1 MNMLNTIT
9 TVLVGLLGVHALAKF
24 VFFALP
30 YRTRRAARDKSY
42 GDKPSATTTSD
53 TVMVSPQS
61 GRCPH
66 FTIALTG
73 LLLWRGVEA
82 VSFLGGVWIGATLIQ
97 LYFHEFHAPVAQDR
111 AAPPVVSPIKSM
123 SYAIQDS
130 PWRPWRE
137 LLTLTVVSCWS
148 LALLV

>member
-1 MNMLNTIT
+1 MLNTIT

-30 YRTRRAARDKSY
+30 YRRRRAALDKSY
-42 GDKPSATTTSD
+42 GDKPSATITSD
-53 TVMVSPQS
+53 TVMLL
-61 GRCPH
+61 

-73 LLLWRGVEA
+73 LLLWRGVQA

-137 LLTLTVVSCWS
+137 LLTLTVVICWS

>member
-1 MNMLNTIT
+1 MLNTIT

-30 YRTRRAARDKSY
+30 YRRRRAALDKSY

-53 TVMVSPQS
+53 TVMLL
-61 GRCPH
+61 
-66 FTIALTG
+66 FTVELTG

-137 LLTLTVVSCWS
+137 LLTLTVVICWS

>member
-1 MNMLNTIT
+1 MLNTIT
-9 TVLVGLLGVHALAKF
+9 TVLVGLLAVQALAKF

-30 YRTRRAARDKSY
+30 YRRRRAALDKSY
-42 GDKPSATTTSD
+42 GDKPSATITSD
-53 TVMVSPQS
+53 TVMFL
-61 GRCPH
+61 

-137 LLTLTVVSCWS
+137 LLTLTVVICWS

>member
-1 MNMLNTIT
+1 MLNTIT

-30 YRTRRAARDKSY
+30 YRRRRAALDKRY

-53 TVMVSPQS
+53 TVMVF
-61 GRCPH
+61 
-66 FTIALTG
+66 FTVALAG

-137 LLTLTVVSCWS
+137 LLTLTVVICWS
-148 LALLV
+148 LALLA

>member
-1 MNMLNTIT
+1 MLNTIT

-30 YRTRRAARDKSY
+30 YRRRRAALDKSY

-53 TVMVSPQS
+53 TVMVL
-61 GRCPH
+61 
-66 FTIALTG
+66 FTIALAG

-137 LLTLTVVSCWS
+137 LLTLTVVICWS
-148 LALLV
+148 LALLA

>member
-1 MNMLNTIT
+1 MLNTIT
-9 TVLVGLLGVHALAKF
+9 TVLVGLLGVQALAKF

-30 YRTRRAARDKSY
+30 YRRRRAALDKSY
-42 GDKPSATTTSD
+42 GDKPSATITSD
-53 TVMVSPQS
+53 TVMLLL
-61 GRCPH
+61 
-66 FTIALTG
+66 TIALTG

-97 LYFHEFHAPVAQDR
+97 LYFHEFHAPVAHDR

-137 LLTLTVVSCWS
+137 LLTLTVVICWS

>member
-1 MNMLNTIT
+1 MLNTIT
-9 TVLVGLLGVHALAKF
+9 TVLVGLLAVQALAKF

-30 YRTRRAARDKSY
+30 YRRRRAALDKSY
-42 GDKPSATTTSD
+42 GDKPSATITSD
-53 TVMVSPQS
+53 TVMLL
-61 GRCPH
+61 

-137 LLTLTVVSCWS
+137 LLTLTVVICWS

>member
-1 MNMLNTIT
+1 MLNTIT

-30 YRTRRAARDKSY
+30 YRRRRAALDKSY

-53 TVMVSPQS
+53 TVMVL
-61 GRCPH
+61 
-66 FTIALTG
+66 FTIALAG

-123 SYAIQDS
+123 SYAVQDS

-137 LLTLTVVSCWS
+137 LLTLTVVICWS

>member
-1 MNMLNTIT
+1 MLNTIT
-9 TVLVGLLGVHALAKF
+9 TVLVGLLGVHALVKF

-30 YRTRRAARDKSY
+30 YRRRRAALDKSY

-53 TVMVSPQS
+53 TVMLL
-61 GRCPH
+61 

-137 LLTLTVVSCWS
+137 LLTLTVVICWS

>member
-1 MNMLNTIT
+1 MLNTIT

-30 YRTRRAARDKSY
+30 YRRRRAALDKSY
-42 GDKPSATTTSD
+42 GDKPSATITSD
-53 TVMVSPQS
+53 TVMLL
-61 GRCPH
+61 

-73 LLLWRGVEA
+73 LLWWRGVEA

-97 LYFHEFHAPVAQDR
+97 LYFHEFHAPVDQDR

-137 LLTLTVVSCWS
+137 LLTLTVVICWS

>member
-30 YRTRRAARDKSY
+30 YRRRRAALDKSY

-53 TVMVSPQS
+53 TVMVL
-61 GRCPH
+61 
-66 FTIALTG
+66 FTIALAG

-137 LLTLTVVSCWS
+137 LLTLTVVLCWS

>member
-1 MNMLNTIT
+1 MLNTIT

-30 YRTRRAARDKSY
+30 YRRR
-42 GDKPSATTTSD
+42 
-53 TVMVSPQS
+53 
-61 GRCPH
+61 
-66 FTIALTG
+66 
-73 LLLWRGVEA
+73 
-82 VSFLGGVWIGATLIQ
+82 
-97 LYFHEFHAPVAQDR
+97 R

-137 LLTLTVVSCWS
+137 LLTLTVVICWS

>member
-1 MNMLNTIT
+1 MLNTIT

-30 YRTRRAARDKSY
+30 YRRRRAVLDKSY

-53 TVMVSPQS
+53 TVMVL
-61 GRCPH
+61 
-66 FTIALTG
+66 FTIALAG

-137 LLTLTVVSCWS
+137 LLTLTVVICWS

>member
-1 MNMLNTIT
+1 MLNTVT
-9 TVLVGLLGVHALAKF
+9 TVLVALLGVHALLKF
-24 VFFALP
+24 AFFALP
-30 YRTRRAARDKSY
+30 YRRRRAALDKSY

-53 TVMVSPQS
+53 TAMVL
-61 GRCPH
+61 
-66 FTIALTG
+66 FTIG
-73 LLLWRGVEA
+73 LIGLMLWRGVEA

-137 LLTLTVVSCWS
+137 LLTLTVVICWS
-148 LALLV
+148 LVLLA

>member
-30 YRTRRAARDKSY
+30 YRRRRAALDKSY

-53 TVMVSPQS
+53 TVMV
-61 GRCPH
+61 H
-66 FTIALTG
+66 FTVALAG

-137 LLTLTVVSCWS
+137 LLTLTVVICWG

>member
-1 MNMLNTIT
+1 MLNTIT

-30 YRTRRAARDKSY
+30 YRRRRAALDKSY

-53 TVMVSPQS
+53 TVMVL
-61 GRCPH
+61 
-66 FTIALTG
+66 FTIALAG

-137 LLTLTVVSCWS
+137 LLTLTVVICWS

>member
-1 MNMLNTIT
+1 MLNTIT

-24 VFFALP
+24 VFFTLP
-30 YRTRRAARDKSY
+30 YRRRRAALDKSY
-42 GDKPSATTTSD
+42 GDKPSATITSD
-53 TVMVSPQS
+53 TVMLL
-61 GRCPH
+61 

-73 LLLWRGVEA
+73 LLWWRGVEA

-137 LLTLTVVSCWS
+137 LLTLTVVTCWS

>member
-1 MNMLNTIT
+1 MLNAIT

-30 YRTRRAARDKSY
+30 YRRRRAALDKSY

-53 TVMVSPQS
+53 TVMVL
-61 GRCPH
+61 

-137 LLTLTVVSCWS
+137 LLMLTVVICWS
-148 LALLV
+148 LTLLV

>member
-1 MNMLNTIT
+1 MLNTIT
-9 TVLVGLLGVHALAKF
+9 TVLVGLLGVQALAKF
-24 VFFALP
+24 VFFTLP
-30 YRTRRAARDKSY
+30 YRRRRAALDKSY
-42 GDKPSATTTSD
+42 GDKPSATITSD
-53 TVMVSPQS
+53 TVMLL
-61 GRCPH
+61 

-73 LLLWRGVEA
+73 LLWWRGVEA

-137 LLTLTVVSCWS
+137 LLTLAVVICWS